1 MNNSSSVSIDV
12 PEKRKPKPKRVRT
25 PVEEVEDRVRREHE
39 DRERVTVEERIIKE
53 LPIEVERTIHN
64 TIDGELEGMKREI
77 TN

>member
-1 MNNSSSVSIDV
+1 MNNTSSVSIDI

-64 TIDGELEGMKREI
+64 TIDGELESMKREI